1 MVDGGELKGKKC
13 EKMLAAAAA
22 ALAGFSKLPC
32 RAMLVGSN
40 KGRCGARCDGNILRK
55 GEESPRSA
63 VVDDTPGK
71 AALNAG
77 NVAPRADD
85 VGTVRPNDNNK

>member
-22 ALAGFSKLPC
+22 ALAGFSKLPG
-32 RAMLVGSN
+32 RAKLVGSN

-55 GEESPRSA
+55 GEESPKSA

-85 VGTVRPNDNNK
+85 VGTVRPNNNNK